1 MIRQMGGSYASTS
14 LLVDL
19 LILVVKNSTEEVVSI
34 GTKVSLI

>member
-1 MIRQMGGSYASTS
+1 MGGSYASTS